1 MIKEVTK
8 LLKKETLSGFN
19 AGIGP
24 SYYGGPVVKKL
35 EDKFKTYFK
44 VRHAISVN
52 SWTSGLHIAV
62 DSLDLQPG
70 SEIICS
76 PWSMSATVAS
86 IVNNGCVPVFA
97 DIDPNT
103 FNIDPNE
110 IEKKISKK
118 TKAILYTDMY
128 GQSCD
133 VATISEIAKRHN
145 LYTISD
151 GAQSIGSK
159 VNESYTSTLA
169 DIGGF
174 SFNWHKHLHCGEGGM
189 VITNND
195 SLANKMKMLRNHAE
209 THAYK
214 FGNNFRMTEISAVL
228 ILHQL
233 PKLKN
238 IIKKRNKI
246 VNMLRSQTH
255 SSVKFPIISKHN
267 THAYCS
273 LPLLIEKIELRN
285 MIFEKLAKIYPVN
298 NTFSRG
304 PLHLLKLC
312 KPYYEQMPVAESIEN
327 HIIDLD
333 LNYDYKTR
341 DLQKIANIINTC
353 LEKNISKHDSAY

>member
-35 EDKFKTYFK
+35 ENKFKTYFK

-62 DSLDLQPG
+62 DSLDLEPG

-76 PWSMSATVAS
+76 PWSMSASVAS

-97 DIDPNT
+97 DIDPST
-103 FNIDPNE
+103 FNINPTE
-110 IEKKISKK
+110 IEKNISRK

-133 VATISEIAKRHN
+133 VASISKIAKKHN

-159 VNESYTSTLA
+159 VNKSYTSTLA

-174 SFNWHKHLHCGEGGM
+174 SFNWHKHLNCGEGGM

-195 SLANKMKMLRNHAE
+195 SLAHKMKMLRNHSE
-209 THAYK
+209 THGYK
-214 FGNNFRMTEISAVL
+214 FGHNFRMTEISAVL

-233 PKLKN
+233 PKLQN

-246 VNMLRSQTH
+246 VALLRSHT
-255 SSVKFPIISKHN
+255 SFRVRFPAISKQN

-273 LPLLIEKIELRN
+273 LPLWFDDTKCRDI
-285 MIFEKLAKIYPVN
+285 IFNKLSKSYPVR

-304 PLHLLKLC
+304 PLHLLEVS
-312 KPYYEQMPVAESIEN
+312 KPYHAQMPCAESIEN
-327 HIIDLD
+327 HLLDLD
-333 LNYDYKTR
+333 LNYDYTFK
-341 DLQKIANIINTC
+341 DIVKIATIINVC
-353 LEKNISKHDSAY
+353 LEKCISTQDSAY